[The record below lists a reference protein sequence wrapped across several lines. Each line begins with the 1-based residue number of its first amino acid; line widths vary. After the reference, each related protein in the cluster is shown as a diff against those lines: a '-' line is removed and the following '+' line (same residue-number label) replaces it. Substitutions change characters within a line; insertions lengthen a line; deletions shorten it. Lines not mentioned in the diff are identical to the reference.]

1 MKRKEVIFLT
11 EWKSKKERKPLIISG
26 VRQVGKTWLLKEFAR
41 LEFKNYAYLNFESDE
56 SLKTIFEGGFDLPRI
71 LSAIEIITSIKIE
84 PGVTLLVFDE
94 IQEAPK
100 ALLALKYFYEQLP
113 QLHIVCAG
121 SLLGIAL
128 GKKTSFPVG
137 KVEFLHLYPLNFP
150 EYLEAIG
157 QGVLKEALANQD
169 WTLLQTFNK
178 KLIALLREYYYIGG
192 MPEVVASFI
201 SNHDFTIARTIQKNI
216 LRTYELDFSKHASSS
231 IVPRIRMLWNSIPG
245 QLSKE
250 NKKFLYK
257 AVKPGARSKDY
268 ELALYWLIDAGLV
281 YRIHNLTAVRLPLK
295 AYEDITSFKL
305 FILDLGLL
313 GAMVDLD
320 VKILLDEHQ
329 ILKEYKGSLTEQ
341 YVMQQLKSQRQSE
354 CYYYSPSNQQ
364 SEIDFVF
371 ECNSS
376 IWPLEAKAEENL
388 QAKSLKIFYDL
399 YHPITAFRT
408 SMSGYRAQDWL
419 TNIPLYAINE
429 IFAIAQNKVT
439 TK

>member
-1 MKRKEVIFLT
+1 MKRKEVLYLT
-11 EWKSKKERKPLIISG
+11 EWKSKKDRKPLIISG
-26 VRQVGKTWLLKEFAR
+26 ARQVGKTWLLKEFGS

-56 SLKTIFEGGFDLPRI
+56 SLKTIFEGGFDLNRI
-71 LSAIEIITSIKIE
+71 LSAIEIITGIKVE

-100 ALLALKYFYEQLP
+100 ALLALKFFYEQLP
-113 QLHIVCAG
+113 QLHLACAG

-137 KVEFLHLYPLNFP
+137 KVEFLDLYPLNFP

-157 QGVLKEALANQD
+157 QGGLKEAMANQD
-169 WTLLQTFNK
+169 WILLQTFNQ
-178 KLIALLREYYYIGG
+178 KLISLLREYYYIGG

-201 SNHDFTIARTIQKNI
+201 NDHDFTKARNIQNNI
-216 LRTYELDFSKHASSS
+216 LRTYQLDFSKHASSS

-281 YRIHNLTAVRLPLK
+281 YRISNLTAVQLPLK
-295 AYEDITSFKL
+295 AYEDINSFKL
-305 FILDLGLL
+305 FILDIGLL

-320 VKILLDEHQ
+320 VKVLLDEHQ
-329 ILKEYKGSLTEQ
+329 ILKEYKGSMTEQ
-341 YVMQQLKSQRQSE
+341 YVVQQLKSQRQSE
-354 CYYYSPSNQQ
+354 CYYFSPSNQK

-371 ECNSS
+371 ENNSH
-376 IWPLEAKAEENL
+376 IWPLEVKAEENL

-399 YHPITAFRT
+399 YHPLTSFRT
-408 SMSGYRAQDWL
+408 SMSGYREQDWL

-429 IFAIAQNKVT
+429 IFAIAGKR
-439 TK
+439 